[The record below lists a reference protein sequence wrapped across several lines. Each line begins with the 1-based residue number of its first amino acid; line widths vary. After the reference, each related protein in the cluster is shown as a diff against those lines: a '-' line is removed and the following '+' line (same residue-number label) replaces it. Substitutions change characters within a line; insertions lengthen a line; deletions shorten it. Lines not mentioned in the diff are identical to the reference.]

1 MFKRIAGATAREL
14 SGHKAKN
21 HVLEIHR
28 SDRFSSFDRYRD
40 TARYCAEQMRY
51 LGLDAV
57 ESLPCRADGRTAYG
71 DWLVPRAWDARSAE
85 LRIVDTGHVLARY
98 PDVPTALF
106 MYSGSTVPE
115 GIETDMMWVD
125 DPSRIPDHFKGK
137 IVFTGRIDK
146 EERKALAARGIV
158 GVVSDRGRLELP
170 DLRGWDNYTFA
181 PRNEEGLFGFSLS
194 FREAEYL
201 RERLRKSPAVK
212 VHARVDTRLYD
223 GTVDNV
229 TGVIPGTEDGEEVLL
244 LGHIYEQG
252 ANDNASGAG
261 LGLEVF
267 RTLKALI
274 DRGELPR
281 PRRSMRILLGF
292 ECCGLMGYVVEH
304 EDVMRRT
311 LAAINPD
318 MVGEDAELCGTS
330 FALHLTP
337 GAAPSCVDALAI
349 RLFEDLIAREDL
361 LFRWRRSSY
370 TICDSFVADPT
381 IGVPSVSIIG
391 IPDRFYHSSLD
402 TPDKVSPGT
411 LEQTGLVLAT
421 YLYFLAD
428 AGSEEAGWL
437 AEETASQARE
447 EIARKAGSYV
457 RKVQGGEAE
466 KALEEATGRLT
477 HLADRRSVAVE
488 SALRFGRD
496 GMVEA
501 KVKRL
506 QETVKKAAAV
516 ALLDVQAAAEEQ
528 VGGKLVPREE
538 PMGEAEKRAAEMVP
552 KRCVVGPLTLEPLD
566 LKAEGP
572 FRWSPSWAAPH
583 NDYLLWADGE
593 RSVLEICRCAGLE
606 AGGRQVDLQEIVDYF
621 EFLAQHGYVEWCV
634 TSPSEEGKL
643 RTDIKQEL

>member
-1 MFKRIAGATAREL
+1 MFEEIAEATGREL

-71 DWLVPRAWDARSAE
+71 DWLVPKAWDARSAE

-98 PDVPTALF
+98 PDVPAALF
-106 MYSGSTVPE
+106 MYSGPTVPE
-115 GIETDMMWVD
+115 GIETDLMWVE
-125 DPSRIPDHFKGK
+125 DPTRIPDHFKGR
-137 IVFTGRIDK
+137 IVFTGRIEK
-146 EERKALAARGIV
+146 EERKALAARGIA
-158 GVVSDRGRLELP
+158 GVVNDRGGMEFP

-181 PRNEEGLFGFSLS
+181 PRNEENMFGFSLS
-194 FREAEYL
+194 FREAEHL
-201 RERLRKSPAVK
+201 RERLRTSPVVK
-212 VHARVDTRLYD
+212 VRARVDTRLYD

-229 TGVIPGTEDGEEVLL
+229 TGVIPGTEDEEEVLL

-267 RTLKALI
+267 RTLKSLI

-281 PRRSMRILLGF
+281 PRRSLRILLGF

-304 EDVMRRT
+304 EEVMRRT
-311 LAAINPD
+311 VAAINPD
-318 MVGEDAELCGTS
+318 MVGEDVELCGTS

-349 RLFEDLIAREDL
+349 RLFEDLIARKDM

-370 TICDSFVADPT
+370 SICDSFVADPT

-402 TPDKVSPGT
+402 TPDKVSPRT

-428 AGSEEAGWL
+428 AGPEAVGWL
-437 AEETASQARE
+437 AEETACQARE
-447 EIARKAGSYV
+447 GIV
-457 RKVQGGEAE
+457 RETGHYIRRVQRGEAE
-466 KALEEATGRLT
+466 KALEEASGRLA
-477 HLADRRSVAVE
+477 HLAERRSVAVG
-488 SALRFGRD
+488 SALKFGRD
-496 GMVEA
+496 DRIEA
-501 KVKRL
+501 KVERL
-506 QETVKKAAAV
+506 QESVQRAAEDG
-516 ALLDVQAAAEEQ
+516 LLDVQAAAEEQ
-528 VGGKLVPREE
+528 IGEKLASREVPL
-538 PMGEAEKRAAEMVP
+538 GEVEKRAAEMVP

-583 NDYLLWADGE
+583 NDYLIWADGE
-593 RSVLEICRCAGLE
+593 RSVLEICKCAGLE
-606 AGGRQVDLQEIVDYF
+606 AGGRKVDLREIVDYF
-621 EFLAQHGYVEWCV
+621 EFLVQHGYVEWCV
-634 TSPSEEGKL
+634 
-643 RTDIKQEL
+643 